1 MCSFPELKW
10 DSSSKL
16 HNPEND
22 PSDYYL
28 SSFKDDTQV
37 VSYQMNKKWETHWV
51 KQVPLGDSGCN
62 SLVDPCLERLM
73 KATRQLVFPYS
84 LGSLMV
90 SVFLRCSISTIH
102 QKNVTVTISLH
113 HLWPQYHVQIALSL
127 LQHQLEKSKQQN
139 EDENAFSPVS
149 TNVYVNSIHIG

>member
-51 KQVPLGDSGCN
+51 KQVLLGDSGCN

-102 QKNVTVTISLH
+102 QKKCNC
-113 HLWPQYHVQIALSL
+113 YHQSSSSMAPVPCLDCSVFALALARKKQIA
-127 LQHQLEKSKQQN
+127 K
-139 EDENAFSPVS
+139 
-149 TNVYVNSIHIG
+149 